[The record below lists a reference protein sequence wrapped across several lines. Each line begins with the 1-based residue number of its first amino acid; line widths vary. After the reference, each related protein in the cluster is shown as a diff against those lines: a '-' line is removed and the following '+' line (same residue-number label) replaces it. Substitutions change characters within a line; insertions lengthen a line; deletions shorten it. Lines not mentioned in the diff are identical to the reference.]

1 MNKIFSLI
9 ILAAVFSSCGT
20 AYQRTSTEFQGE
32 EIDVGYGKQNSKNN
46 TYAISKL
53 KVKKKEI
60 SSYSSIYDYI
70 QGRIP
75 GVQVVGEKITIR
87 GISTINGTQ
96 DPLLIVDG
104 VKVDNIG
111 YLNPADVLDVTVLKD
126 ASASIYGFQGANG
139 VIMIRTKSSE

>member
-1 MNKIFSLI
+1 MNKIYFLI
-9 ILAAVFSSCGT
+9 ILAVVSTSCGT
-20 AYQRTSTEFQGE
+20 SFQRAASTSKGE
-32 EIDVGYGKQNSKNN
+32 EIDVGYGKQNTKNK
-46 TYAISKL
+46 TFAISKL
-53 KVKKKEI
+53 KVKEKEI

-96 DPLLIVDG
+96 DPLFIVDG
-104 VKVDNIG
+104 VKVDDIG
-111 YLNPADVLDVTVLKD
+111 YLNPSDVLDVTVLKD
-126 ASASIYGFQGANG
+126 GSASIYGFQGANG